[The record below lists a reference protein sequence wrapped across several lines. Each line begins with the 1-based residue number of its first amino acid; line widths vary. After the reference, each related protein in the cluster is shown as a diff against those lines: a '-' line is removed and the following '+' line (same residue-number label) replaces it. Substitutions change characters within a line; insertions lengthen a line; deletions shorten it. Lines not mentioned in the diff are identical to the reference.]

1 MNHKLLAP
9 LFLVPLATACGASD
23 DEPIR
28 VTQATLTQAG
38 DTGPAKEAH
47 VDWDGWMIY
56 GAYRQV
62 DGVDMFHHVEIIDYR
77 GTDGPELAV
86 GETYFDGPEVNG
98 RGRPTDWLG
107 DEGYL
112 VGDFPIPWLDA
123 LVCEGTSYETMTNCR
138 QAAKVEVKLSDA
150 DDEAVRFDY
159 RLWMEGDVD
168 PSVSGTFTAEH
179 GKIGQ
184 IPGE

>member
-1 MNHKLLAP
+1 MNHKLLTS
-9 LFLVPLATACGASD
+9 LFLAPLATACGATD
-23 DEPIR
+23 DEPIH
-28 VTQATLTQAG
+28 VTRATLTQDG

-56 GAYRQV
+56 GAWRAV

-77 GTDGPELAV
+77 GGDGPELAV
-86 GETYFDGPEVNG
+86 GETYLDGPEVND
-98 RGRPTDWLG
+98 RGYVHDWVG
-107 DEGYL
+107 DEGIL

-138 QAAKVEVKLSDA
+138 QAMKVEVTLGDA
-150 DDEAVRFDY
+150 DGDAVRFDY
-159 RLWMEGDVD
+159 RLWMAGDVE

-184 IPGE
+184 IPGA